1 MDAIKDDGRAVA
13 LVTGGTSGIG
23 RATAELLARR
33 GWRVVA
39 VGLDAEKITHVQRF
53 DDVGGADGGRNG
65 DGSRGKRDISGER
78 GAIRPRG
85 GELITKEMDVTE
97 PDDIRAVVDAL
108 PRLDAIVHCA
118 GFGIAGSAECTP
130 MDLVRRQFDV
140 NYFGVLQVNEIAL
153 PLLRRTASR
162 NRSRGRVIVVG
173 SIGGRIGL
181 PFQSHYS
188 STKAALEMYVEALRL
203 EGRRHGIVATIIEP
217 GDLATGFTGARVTA
231 EPTTSPYL
239 TECRRSVGRMAH
251 DEQTGAGPDTVAKVI
266 AATLARRNPPVRVAV
281 GGTYKALMQLKRLFP
296 DRAVEFVMRCIYMRR
311 YPATT
316 FV

>member
-23 RATAELLARR
+23 RATAELLARH

-39 VGLDAEKITHVQRF
+39 VGLDAVKIAHVQRL
-53 DDVGGADGGRNG
+53 DGVDGAC
-65 DGSRGKRDISGER
+65 
-78 GAIRPRG
+78 G
-85 GELITKEMDVTE
+85 GELITEEMDVTK
-97 PDDIRAVVDAL
+97 PDDIRAVVGAL

-130 MDLVRRQFDV
+130 MELVRRQFDV
-140 NYFGVLQVNEIAL
+140 NYFGVLQVDEITL

-162 NRSRGRVIVVG
+162 NRRRGRVIVVG

-203 EGRRHGIVATIIEP
+203 EGRRHGITATIIEP

-231 EPTTSPYL
+231 EPTNSPYL
-239 TECRRSVGRMAH
+239 AECRRSVGQMAH
-251 DEQTGAGPDTVAKVI
+251 DEQTGAGPDTVAQVI

-281 GGTYKALMQLKRLFP
+281 GGSYKALMQLKRFLP
-296 DRAVEFVMRCIYMRR
+296 DRAVEFIMRCIYMK
-311 YPATT
+311 
-316 FV
+316 

>member
-23 RATAELLARR
+23 KATAELVARR

-39 VGLDAEKITHVQRF
+39 VGLGAAKIAHVRRF
-53 DDVGGADGGRNG
+53 GGADGA
-65 DGSRGKRDISGER
+65 DGARDGE
-78 GAIRPRG
+78 RG
-85 GELITKEMDVTE
+85 GELITEEMNVTK
-97 PDDIRAVVDAL
+97 PDDIRAVVGAL

-130 MDLVRRQFDV
+130 MDLVRRQFEV
-140 NYFGVLQVNEIAL
+140 NYFGVLQVDEIAL

-162 NRSRGRVIVVG
+162 NRRRGRVIVVG

-203 EGRRHGIVATIIEP
+203 EGHRHGIVATIIEP

-231 EPTTSPYL
+231 EPTNSPYL
-239 TECRRSVGRMAH
+239 AECRRSVGQMAH
-251 DEQTGAGPDTVAKVI
+251 DEQTGAGPDTVAQVI
-266 AATLARRNPPVRVAV
+266 ATTLARRNPPVRVAV
-281 GGTYKALMQLKRLFP
+281 GGTYQALMQLKRLLP
-296 DRAVEFVMRCIYMRR
+296 DRAVELIMRCIYMR
-311 YPATT
+311 
-316 FV
+316 